1 MPIARM
7 DHFTIL
13 TTNAEKTV
21 AFYND
26 ILGFTSGPRP
36 AFSFPGAWL
45 YNDGKAVLHVVQRPS
60 IPEGGGVLDHIAFF
74 GTDPSAYVAKLK
86 ARGIKYDLRR
96 LPENGHAAGFGNCF
110 SSTRAARASRSTSRP
125 ARPWKGRGTD
135 LLCD

>member
-1 MPIARM
+1 MSNSNGSLDRRGGGGDSGREDTTRALRIQGRETPMPIARM

-26 ILGFTSGPRP
+26 ILGFPSGPRP
-36 AFSFPGAWL
+36 AFAFPGAWL

-74 GTDPSAYVAKLK
+74 GTDPSAYVAKLTE
-86 ARGIKYDLRR
+86 RRIKYDLRR
-96 LPENGHAAGFGNCF
+96 P
-110 SSTRAARASRSTSRP
+110 
-125 ARPWKGRGTD
+125 
-135 LLCD
+135 